1 MATIT
6 DILALINLNT
16 GESSFGSFGNWGAVA
31 DENFRLLELA
41 AGEVVSKTVTT
52 TDVSLSDDEHNSL
65 LIKATG
71 VLTGNRAI
79 ETKDRKG
86 FWFVSNGCT
95 GAFTLTVK
103 TDSGT
108 GIVVP
113 QGGWSILVSDGTNM
127 LQAAT
132 TLDATALAVL
142 LDAATGKTTPVDAD
156 TMPLIDSAASNV
168 LKKVTWANIKATL
181 KTYFDSVTTTLTNKT
196 LTSPVLTT
204 PQINDT
210 TADHRY
216 VFAVSELAADRTVT
230 LPLLTAADVFV
241 FADFIQTL
249 KNKKLED
256 GTTTIVG
263 SADATKA
270 VKFEVDG
277 LTTATTRTVT
287 VPDKNGTMAMTSDV
301 VFTQSFESS
310 QQTITS
316 GGSLTLAHGL
326 AAQPKLYA
334 AFLKCTTAEIGYS
347 IGDEVAIN
355 PNVGSPGENGG
366 LSLVPDAT
374 NVNVRFGSNAN
385 ALSLV
390 RKDTGQ
396 TTGITNASWRL
407 IVRAWA

>member
-6 DILALINLNT
+6 DILALINLAT
-16 GESSFGSFGNWGAVA
+16 GESSYGSFPNWGAVA

-52 TDVSLSDDEHNSL
+52 LDVSLSDDEHNSL

-95 GAFTLTVK
+95 GAFTLTFK

-113 QGGWSILVSDGTNM
+113 QGGWAILVSDGTNM

-132 TLDATALAVL
+132 TLDATALAAL
-142 LDAATGKTTPVDAD
+142 LVAATGKTTPVDAD

-181 KTYFDSVTTTLTNKT
+181 KTYFDSVTTTLSNKT
-196 LTSPVLTT
+196 FVAPALGTPASGVLT
-204 PQINDT
+204 NT
-210 TADHRY
+210 TGLPLTTG
-216 VFAVSELAADRTVT
+216 VTGT
-230 LPLLTAADVFV
+230 LPVANGGTGIASYTAGDLIYASAAAVFTKLAKGTARQALLMNAGATAPAW
-241 FADFIQTL
+241 ATL
-249 KNKKLED
+249 
-256 GTTTIVG
+256 
-263 SADATKA
+263 
-270 VKFEVDG
+270 
-277 LTTATTRTVT
+277 
-287 VPDKNGTMAMTSDV
+287 P
-301 VFTQSFESS
+301 FTQSFEST
-310 QQTITS
+310 QQIITS

-326 AAQPKLYA
+326 SAQPKLYQA
-334 AFLKCTTAEIGYS
+334 YLKCTTAEDGYS

-355 PNVGSPGENGG
+355 PHIGGPGENSG

-374 NVNVRFGSNAN
+374 NINVRFGNGTTAFSI
-385 ALSLV
+385 V

-396 TTGITNASWRL
+396 TTGTTNTSWRL